1 MAINL
6 EDYQELIESLS
17 PELQESLHSAWHDA
31 TKVFSARGL
40 DNYLKGAAALKT
52 LGKGDDLIVAWIN
65 HAPLVAK
72 EIGED
77 VVPDLIQTAL
87 ELASKTSGAVI
98 ELVLS
103 TAPTAASRLG
113 DEILFRAYLQFLNT
127 LLSQAPRGV
136 RPMLENLEKLFSQL
150 TLGGLRRWALWGAH
164 AHRTNYPEQGSY
176 FSLQSKESQ
185 AMLQKE
191 RKGTLFIDVQRRINM
206 YLRALW
212 ARDFFMKPTSGDFE
226 TREGHRPFVEGYFIH
241 LPDAYDDFILPA
253 RPLQPIQPLAALS
266 PTLPLHPQGVGWGCK
281 AAEAATTTHKGRE
294 QSLLPPQGEGWD
306 GGGARAGSGE
316 GTRISGLSMYR
327 AAAAHSAAHIVYTRD
342 PISAESL
349 NPWQMAVISVIEDAR
364 VETLAVRKF
373 PGLKQRWSALHTI
386 EPAQDSSAG
395 DYLNRLARALL
406 DEIYQD
412 NDPWIAQGRVLFKQ
426 AAENLD
432 TNQVSWDIGVQLAHE
447 FMAKRIP
454 FNPRTDLLIA
464 PYRDDN
470 RYFWEFEEFDFDKA
484 MAAGYDAPKQVR
496 KHVSLME
503 FANEIDVENAG
514 DDAEEIWVLG
524 TELFPYEDMGKSYNE
539 LEGREP
545 VSEPYHYSEWDYQ
558 IQLERPAWATVL
570 EKRSKAGDLQLI
582 DDITSQHK
590 RTIGRLKFLLD
601 ALQPQG
607 VTRIRK
613 LEDGDEV
620 DVNAAIRAMIDIRM
634 GQQPD
639 PRIMMRSVR
648 KVRDISVMV
657 LLDLSESTNEK
668 VSGQDYSVLDL
679 QRQATVLLADAI
691 NKIGDPFAIHGFCSD
706 GRHNVEY
713 SRFKDFDQPYNDLP
727 KSRLAG
733 MSGQLSTRMGAA
745 IRHAGHYLK
754 QQKSAKKLLLVI
766 TDGEPADVDVRDP
779 QYLRYDT
786 KKAVE
791 EMARC
796 GVTTFCMS
804 LDPRADQY
812 VSRIF
817 GARNYM
823 VVDHVERLPEKLPV
837 LYAGLTR

>member
-6 EDYQELIESLS
+6 DDYQEMLEGLS
-17 PELQESLHSAWHDA
+17 PELHESLRANWMEA
-31 TKVFSARGL
+31 TKTFSARGL
-40 DNYLKGAAALKT
+40 DNFLKGTAALKS
-52 LGKGDDLIVAWIN
+52 LGKGDELVATWLD

-72 EIGED
+72 EIGEAPI
-77 VVPDLIQTAL
+77 PDLAQTAL
-87 ELASKTSGAVI
+87 ELASKTSGSVI

-103 TAPTAASRLG
+103 TAPTAAGRLG
-113 DEILFRAYLQFLNT
+113 DEHLFRAYLQFLAQ
-127 LLSQAPRGV
+127 LLAQAPRGV
-136 RPMLENLEKLFSQL
+136 RPMLENLEALFNQL

-164 AHRTNYPEQGSY
+164 AHRTNYPEQANY

-191 RKGTLFIDVQRRINM
+191 RKGTLFVDVQRRINM

-212 ARDFFMKPTSGDFE
+212 ARDFFMRPTSGDFE
-226 TREGHRPFVEGYFIH
+226 TREGYRPYVEDYLMH
-241 LPDAYDDFILPA
+241 LPDAYDDFKLGDI
-253 RPLQPIQPLAALS
+253 
-266 PTLPLHPQGVGWGCK
+266 TV
-281 AAEAATTTHKGRE
+281 
-294 QSLLPPQGEGWD
+294 
-306 GGGARAGSGE
+306 
-316 GTRISGLSMYR
+316 SGLEMYR
-327 AAAAHSAAHIVYTRD
+327 AAAAHSAAHLVYTSD
-342 PISAESL
+342 PISAEAL
-349 NPWQMAVISVIEDAR
+349 NTWQMAVISVIEDAR
-364 VETLAVRKF
+364 VETLAIRKF
-373 PGLKQRWSALHTI
+373 PGLKKLWEKLHTAT
-386 EPAQDSSAG
+386 PDQSASAG

-406 DEIYQD
+406 DETYHD
-412 NDPWIAQGRVLFKQ
+412 ADPWIVQGRVLFKL
-426 AAENLD
+426 AGENLAS
-432 TNQVSWDIGVQLAHE
+432 NQGSWDIGVQLAHQ
-447 FMAKRIP
+447 FMEKRIA
-454 FNPRTDLLIA
+454 FNPIRDVLTA

-470 RYFWEFEEFDFDKA
+470 RYFWEFEEFDFNKSI
-484 MAAGYDAPKQVR
+484 AAGYDTPRQVR

-503 FANEIDVENAG
+503 FANEIDVETAG

-524 TELFPYEDMGKSYNE
+524 TELFPYENIGDESGGKSFNE

-545 VSEPYHYSEWDYQ
+545 VSEPYHYAEWDYQ

-570 EKRSKAGDLQLI
+570 EHRVKPGELQVI
-582 DDITSQHK
+582 DDIAAQHK

-620 DVNAAIRAMIDIRM
+620 DINAAIRSMIDIRM
-634 GQQPD
+634 AQHPD

-657 LLDLSESTNEK
+657 LLDLSESTNEL

-691 NKIGDPFAIHGFCSD
+691 SKVGDSFAIHGFCSD

-713 SRFKDFDQPYNDLP
+713 SRFKDFDQPYNDIP
-727 KSRLAG
+727 KARLAG
-733 MSGQLSTRMGAA
+733 MSGKLSTRMGAA

-754 QQKSAKKLLLVI
+754 QQKSSKKLLLVI
-766 TDGEPADVDVRDP
+766 TDGEPADIDVRDP

-791 EMARC
+791 ELGRS
-796 GVTTFCMS
+796 GVTTFCMT

-823 VVDHVERLPEKLPV
+823 VVDHVERLPEKLPL

>member
-1 MAINL
+1 MSINL
-6 EDYQELIESLS
+6 EDYQELLAPLS
-17 PELQESLHSAWHDA
+17 PELQANLRSSWLEAA
-31 TKVFSARGL
+31 KVFSARGL
-40 DNYLKGAAALKT
+40 DNYLKGAAALMS
-52 LGKGDDLIVAWIN
+52 LGKGDDLVATWID

-77 VVPDLIQTAL
+77 AIPDLVQTAL
-87 ELASKTSGAVI
+87 ALASKTSGSVI

-103 TAPTAASRLG
+103 TAPTAANRLG
-113 DEILFRAYLQFLNT
+113 DAHLFNAYLQFIST

-136 RPMLENLEKLFSQL
+136 RPMLENLETLFSQL

-164 AHRTNYPEQGSY
+164 AHRTNYPEQASY
-176 FSLQSKESQ
+176 FSLQSKESL

-191 RKGTLFIDVQRRINM
+191 RKGTLFIDMQRRINM

-226 TREGHRPFVEGYFIH
+226 TREGYRPYVEGYFIH
-241 LPDAYDDFILPA
+241 LPDAYDDFTMGN
-253 RPLQPIQPLAALS
+253 S
-266 PTLPLHPQGVGWGCK
+266 KV
-281 AAEAATTTHKGRE
+281 
-294 QSLLPPQGEGWD
+294 
-306 GGGARAGSGE
+306 
-316 GTRISGLSMYR
+316 SGLEMYR

-342 PISAESL
+342 PISAEAL

-364 VETLAVRKF
+364 VETLAIRKF
-373 PGLKQRWSALHTI
+373 PGLKQLWASLHTI
-386 EPAQDSSAG
+386 DSGQGNSAG

-406 DEIYQD
+406 DDRYQD

-426 AAENLD
+426 AAESLD
-432 TNQVSWDIGVQLAHE
+432 TNQVAWDIGVQLAHE
-447 FMAKRIP
+447 FANGPMAKRIA
-454 FNPRTDLLIA
+454 FNPRSDLLTA

-484 MAAGYDAPKQVR
+484 IAAGYEAPKQVR

-503 FANEIDVENAG
+503 FANEIDVETAG

-524 TELFPYEDMGKSYNE
+524 TELFPYEDMGKSFNE
-539 LEGREP
+539 IEGKEP
-545 VSEPYHYSEWDYQ
+545 VSEPFHYSEWDYQ

-570 EKRSKAGDLQLI
+570 EKRAKAGDMQII
-582 DDITSQHK
+582 DDIAAQHK

-620 DVNAAIRAMIDIRM
+620 DINAAIRAMIDIRM
-634 GQQPD
+634 VQQPD

-668 VSGQDYSVLDL
+668 VSGQEYSVLDL

-691 NKIGDPFAIHGFCSD
+691 HKIGDPFAIHGFCSD

-713 SRFKDFDQPYNDLP
+713 FRYKDFDQPYNDVP

-754 QQKSAKKLLLVI
+754 LQKSSKKLLLVI
-766 TDGEPADVDVRDP
+766 TDGEPADIDVRDP

-791 EMARC
+791 EMARS
-796 GVTTFCMS
+796 GVTTFCMT

-817 GARNYM
+817 GAKNYM
-823 VVDHVERLPEKLPV
+823 VVDHVERLPEKLPL

>member
-1 MAINL
+1 
-6 EDYQELIESLS
+6 
-17 PELQESLHSAWHDA
+17 
-31 TKVFSARGL
+31 
-40 DNYLKGAAALKT
+40 
-52 LGKGDDLIVAWIN
+52 
-65 HAPLVAK
+65 
-72 EIGED
+72 
-77 VVPDLIQTAL
+77 
-87 ELASKTSGAVI
+87 
-98 ELVLS
+98 
-103 TAPTAASRLG
+103 
-113 DEILFRAYLQFLNT
+113 AYLQFLSQ
-127 LLSQAPRGV
+127 LLAQAPRGV
-136 RPMLENLEKLFSQL
+136 RPMLENLETLFGQL

-164 AHRTNYPEQGSY
+164 AHRTNYPEQTNY

-226 TREGHRPFVEGYFIH
+226 SREGYRPYVEGYFIH

-253 RPLQPIQPLAALS
+253 GERSAPLGETTSHSTSLPKTAAKSLVIPLA
-266 PTLPLHPQGVGWGCK
+266 
-281 AAEAATTTHKGRE
+281 
-294 QSLLPPQGEGWD
+294 GE
-306 GGGARAGSGE
+306 GSGE
-316 GTRISGLSMYR
+316 GSGGEHKIPGLEMYR
-327 AAAAHSAAHIVYTRD
+327 AAAAHSAAHIVYTCE
-342 PISAESL
+342 PISAEAL

-364 VETLAVRKF
+364 VETLAANKF
-373 PGLKQRWSALHTI
+373 PGLKKLWLQLHSISAEQGNT
-386 EPAQDSSAG
+386 AG

-406 DEIYQD
+406 DESYRD
-412 NDPWIAQGRVLFKQ
+412 DDAWVAQGRVLFKQ
-426 AAENLD
+426 AADRLD
-432 TNQVSWDIGVQLAHE
+432 NNQVSWDIGVQLAHE
-447 FMAKRIP
+447 FQGKRIP
-454 FNPRTDLLIA
+454 FNPRSDQLTV

-484 MAAGYDAPKQVR
+484 IAAGYEAPRQVR

-503 FANEIDVENAG
+503 FANEIDVETAG

-524 TELFPYEDMGKSYNE
+524 TELFPYEDMGKSFNE
-539 LEGREP
+539 LEGKEP
-545 VSEPYHYSEWDYQ
+545 VSEPFHYAEWDYQ

-570 EKRSKAGDLQLI
+570 EKRAKAGDLHLI
-582 DDITSQHK
+582 DDIAAQHK

-634 GQQPD
+634 GLQPD

-691 NKIGDPFAIHGFCSD
+691 HKIGDPFAIHGFCSD

-713 SRFKDFDQPYNDLP
+713 FRYKDFDQPYNEVP
-727 KSRLAG
+727 KARLSG

-754 QQKSAKKLLLVI
+754 LQKSARKLLLVI
-766 TDGEPADVDVRDP
+766 TDGEPADIDVRDP

-791 EMARC
+791 EMARS
-796 GVTTFCMS
+796 GITTYCMS

-823 VVDHVERLPEKLPV
+823 VVDHVERLPEKLPL